1 MRLQK
6 RIKYLAKLVPKNCP
20 VVDIGCD
27 HGLLDIYLT
36 KYNGNNCIAS
46 DIKQTALNQA
56 INNFKR
62 YDVKIPAILSDG
74 FENIEISDNM
84 VAVIAGMGTNT
95 IKSIIDTRKGSL
107 INTYVIQTNNDY
119 YELRQFMTQKSY
131 EIVDEV
137 GFIDQKIPYVII
149 KFKKGNKKYSDLEK
163 ELGPILINKKDKDTE
178 EYFNYLFNKKEEIL
192 KHIPSSYKKKVE
204 QIEWIKEK
212 IKDTGLIK

>member
-62 YDVKIPAILSDG
+62 YIYITFIIFNQIISNKYLIYCIT
-74 FENIEISDNM
+74 NIS
-84 VAVIAGMGTNT
+84 
-95 IKSIIDTRKGSL
+95 
-107 INTYVIQTNNDY
+107 
-119 YELRQFMTQKSY
+119 
-131 EIVDEV
+131 
-137 GFIDQKIPYVII
+137 
-149 KFKKGNKKYSDLEK
+149 
-163 ELGPILINKKDKDTE
+163 
-178 EYFNYLFNKKEEIL
+178 
-192 KHIPSSYKKKVE
+192 KH
-204 QIEWIKEK
+204 
-212 IKDTGLIK
+212 